1 MKTIYEYIEN
11 RDVKPINNK
20 YEGTSSAEERR
31 KELEDWLKG
40 QDYEN
45 YVDTLNKML
54 DDPKA
59 AALLVD
65 GFGGNLGDTKL
76 KFKPMKIIVST
87 LFPKQ
92 SEIDVTKSID
102 WELKNPEYIDTI
114 MKNKPII
121 FSMPLITFRHN
132 YVIDGHHR
140 WSQVYAFNPD
150 AKMTCFNYEGD
161 ISPIEMLKATQGAI
175 AAKKAESEGN
185 DKIPSETVDGQN
197 LFDKTWDREKI
208 VEYIKSKEKDNKYD
222 IAGCVNVVKSY
233 KEEIDNVDKF
243 AEYVAENLMQ
253 LKRNN
258 PPIESAPNRGDMPQ
272 TDKAG
277 NDPEDPKTSSPKT
290 PGSALNKLKDGEFVR
305 GAVKQ

>member
-11 RDVKPINNK
+11 HDVKSINNK

-31 KELEDWLKG
+31 EELEKWLKG
-40 QDYEN
+40 HNYED

-65 GFGGNLGDTKL
+65 GFGGELGDSKL
-76 KFKPMKIIVST
+76 KFQAKNIVVANLVPT
-87 LFPKQ
+87 Q

-102 WELKNPEYIDTI
+102 WELKNPDYLETI

-140 WSQVYAFNPD
+140 WSQVFAFNPE
-150 AKMTCFNYEGD
+150 AKMVCFDYDGN
-161 ISPIEMLKATQGAI
+161 ISPIQMLKTTQGAI
-175 AAKKAESEGN
+175 AAKKAESEN
-185 DKIPSETVDGQN
+185 EDKIPSEIVEGQN
-197 LFDKTWDREKI
+197 LFDKSWNHEKI

-222 IAGCVNVVKSY
+222 IAGCINVMKSY
-233 KEEIDNVDKF
+233 KKEIDTLDKF
-243 AEYVAENLMQ
+243 AEYVADNLMQ
-253 LKRNN
+253 LKISN

-277 NDPEDPKTSSPKT
+277 NDPDDPKTSSPEVK
-290 PGSALNKLKDGEFVR
+290 GSALNKLKDGEFVQ
-305 GAVKQ
+305 GAVK